1 QYTVK
6 ASVDGGWFFKIT
18 EPLGDGKYDYKVIEK
33 TTDGKTNTFNG
44 YFIIDTKAPTN
55 LTVEVEDSAL
65 GNATIANRPDLTLKG
80 KTEALALVTIAV
92 GGITYQTKAD
102 TQGNWSYTFDK
113 NAFIINQPYNYTV
126 TASDA
131 AGNKISVN
139 GVFRVDTITV
149 AANIDTNS
157 NSGDK
162 NDNITNVATPTI
174 NGETAAGAKVTLV
187 IGGKNYTT
195 TANSDGKW
203 AITVDSLKDNTYNY
217 IVT

>member
-1 QYTVK
+1 
-6 ASVDGGWFFKIT
+6 
-18 EPLGDGKYDYKVIEK
+18 
-33 TTDGKTNTFNG
+33 
-44 YFIIDTKAPTN
+44 
-55 LTVEVEDSAL
+55 
-65 GNATIANRPDLTLKG
+65 PDLTLKG

-203 AITVDSLKDNTYNY
+203 AITVDSLKDNTYKY
-217 IVT
+217 IVTAEIDGKKNYSSGSVVIDTPT